1 MKKILFPPPKKR
13 FIPSRTSGGPASC
26 GPRDSLSRRL
36 HATNHPP
43 IAQELNMAYYRFF
56 LTHPRVLSFGILLTL
71 FSSFGQTFLISIFV
85 PQLLETFQLNT
96 AQFGALY
103 ATATLLSATSLP
115 YFGRLIDRTTLRTF
129 SLAVGTGLVCACL
142 AMASAPHVA
151 VLFIAILGL
160 RLTGQGL
167 LSLTASTTMAR
178 VFQEGRGKALSVS
191 GLGYP
196 LGEGILPM
204 GVVLLVHAVGWRLSW
219 AILGILIALLL
230 LPAMVSLLKDVEHLH
245 QKEIRQH
252 QVQTVQLRLWRDWRF
267 YLLLPGTLFIPCV
280 LTALFLYQL
289 PLAEYQGWSPSTVA
303 SAFVGFAAARMVTSL
318 AVGPIIDRYGA
329 LRLFPSILLPVTIGL
344 ALLSTSQQTWVAY
357 AYLALAGISQGIAS
371 PTQTALLAQVYGTHT
386 LGTTKGTLATCAIF
400 MTALGP
406 VALGSLLKTGTPFS
420 IILPTLT
427 ISGILFAALSF
438 LSAKLIT
445 PHTHQTTPT
454 T

>member
-1 MKKILFPPPKKR
+1 
-13 FIPSRTSGGPASC
+13 
-26 GPRDSLSRRL
+26 
-36 HATNHPP
+36 
-43 IAQELNMAYYRFF
+43 MAYYRFF

-85 PQLLETFQLNT
+85 PQLLDTFQLNT

-151 VLFIAILGL
+151 ILFLAILGL

-178 VFQEGRGKALSVS
+178 VFHEGRGKALSVS

-204 GVVLLVHAVGWRLSW
+204 GVVLLVHTVGWRLSW

-230 LPAMVSLLKDVEHLH
+230 LPAMASLLKDVEHLH
-245 QKEIRQH
+245 QKEIQQH
-252 QVQTVQLRLWRDWRF
+252 RSQTTPLKLWRDWRF
-267 YLLLPGTLFIPCV
+267 LFLLPGTLFIPCV

-289 PLAEYQGWSPSTVA
+289 PLAEHQSWSASTVA

-329 LRLFPSILLPVTIGL
+329 LRLYPAILLPLSLGL
-344 ALLSTSQQTWVAY
+344 ALLSSGQQPWIAY

-406 VALGSLLKTGTPFS
+406 VALGSLLKAEVPFS
-420 IILPTLT
+420 TILPCLTLASITLAAVSFLAAKLILPT
-427 ISGILFAALSF
+427 
-438 LSAKLIT
+438 
-445 PHTHQTTPT
+445 THQASPTASPT